1 MSLTL
6 LESLLSIEQYFSC
19 KVALQLALFCSL
31 TLLQLINSGQGA
43 DMVIKGQIQQAGDHK

>member
-31 TLLQLINSGQGA
+31 TLLQLINSGQGV